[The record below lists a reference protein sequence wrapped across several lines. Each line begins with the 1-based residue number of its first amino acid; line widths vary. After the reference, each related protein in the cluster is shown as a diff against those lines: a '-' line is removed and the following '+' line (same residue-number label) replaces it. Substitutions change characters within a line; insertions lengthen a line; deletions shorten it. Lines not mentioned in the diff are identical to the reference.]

1 MALFRKFFLKKTPD
15 RLLEISERVYVFD
28 CCFST
33 DSMGED
39 EYRDYLS
46 GIVAQLQEFFPDASF
61 MVSNFWSGDKRS
73 RISDILSEYD
83 MTVMDYPQQYE
94 GCPLL
99 QLEMIHHFLKSC
111 ENWLSVEG
119 QHNMLLMHCER
130 GGWPVLAFML
140 AGLLLYRKT
149 YTGEQKT
156 LEMVYKQA
164 RRDFIQQFFPLNP
177 QPSHLR
183 YLHYITRQGSGS
195 EWPPISRPLMLDSVV
210 LHVVP
215 RFDAEGGCRPYLRVH
230 GQDSSPGN
238 KSAKVLFEMPKTKK
252 HLQRYGQAE
261 VPIKISAC
269 CRVQGDV
276 VLECIHIGDNLEH
289 KETMFRVMFNT
300 AFIQSNI
307 LGLNRDDID
316 VCWNVNNQFPRDFR
330 AEVLFSDPDSFK
342 PAVTTV
348 EVADDGDETDVA
360 SVDTGDEFYEAEEDW
375 HDARKDPET
384 QSVDGRL
391 SLDGVAELDGAV
403 ANEER
408 SSLDKH
414 NTVEDVKI
422 IISQNSRS
430 MNEKGSSAPTS
441 SFENPL
447 QQAQQDPAKSEL
459 NHTGGQ
465 DNSDVQDIQV
475 VATSVDSE
483 GHKFGSVCQEEDTK
497 DVIAQ
502 TLVTTVD
509 PTCSD
514 EYQCQ
519 ADEPT
524 KILKYPD
531 LDYTVLD
538 APRII
543 VDNELLIYEEK
554 TIVENGNIIQ
564 EVKNVVNEKSA
575 IPKIDRIIKSRNAQD
590 NSRGNIKAAKPS
602 DTADVKL
609 DQGRLEAGLEET
621 IPTKDT
627 NVHDRIVVLPATEV
641 ATEIKTKR
649 EGSGGKQDLGIALPQ
664 SRTEARASSPR
675 FGSDDRGQ
683 IPDKAVSSVLKKMAA
698 GNAAQTE
705 ETKLTKPKT
714 IGRWISPKKESGAT
728 SVQRPSHPPSRY
740 HSSPAA
746 LAIRSLSTDGKIN
759 AVNDVPLL
767 SLLEPYSS
775 RLTEESISTLSAP
788 SPTRRSSLLGAQ
800 IALRSEAPPPP
811 PPPPPNSSSSSMP
824 THRGPPMSS
833 GAQKQTFAPPP
844 PPPPPPPRSGI
855 GGNTPPPPPPPPP
868 RLYNN
873 TVTPPPPPP
882 PPPKLSSSVPPPP
895 PPPSTITR
903 SSVPPPPP
911 PPPMAQYAPPPP
923 PPPLPSLRSS
933 APPPPGLPVT
943 RSGPPPPPPP
953 PPPTVCS
960 SAPPPPPP
968 PLAPPPPP
976 PPPPGGRAGP
986 PPPPGA
992 RPGPP
997 PPPPPP
1003 GARTGAPPPPPP
1015 PGPPRPGAPPPPPAP
1030 GSRPGAPPP
1039 PPPPGG
1045 GGRAPPP
1052 PLAPGGRLGGPP
1064 PPPPPGG
1071 RAPGAPAPPRA
1082 PGVPP
1087 PPGSNPSLGRGRGA
1101 ARPLGSAYG
1110 ASRKSTLK
1118 PLHWVKVTRAM
1129 QGSLWEEL
1137 QRNDDSQS
1145 VSEFDLSELESLFP
1159 AAVPKSDE
1167 SSKSERRKSLGSK
1180 PEKVHLIEL
1189 RRANNTEIMLTKV
1202 KMPLS
1207 DLVSAALALDQSTL
1221 DVDQVEN
1228 LIKFCPTKEEMELLK
1243 NYTGNKD
1250 NLGKCE
1256 QFFLEL
1262 MKVPR
1267 MESKLRVFSFKI
1279 QFGSQ
1284 VADLRKSLNI
1294 IDSSCNEIRS
1304 SLKLKEIMKKILL
1317 LGNTLNQG
1325 TARGAAV
1332 GFRLDSLLKLTD
1344 TRATNNKMTLMH
1356 YLCKVLAARSPHLLN
1371 FYVGLVSLD
1380 AASKIQLKMLAE
1392 EMQAVSKG
1400 LEKVQLEYDA
1410 SERDGPVSEIFREK
1424 LKEFTDNAGAD
1435 VQSLSSL
1442 FSEVGKKADALIKYF
1457 GEDPVR
1463 CPFEQVISTLLTF
1476 VTTFRK
1482 AHEENL
1488 KQAELEKKKAEKEAE
1503 AEKAKSFQ
1511 LTSKNDSKPSNPSR
1525 QAKQTME
1532 RTRSASRRG
1541 RDVG

>member
-195 EWPPISRPLMLDSVV
+195 EWPPISRTLILDSVV

-215 RFDAEGGCRPYLRVH
+215 RFDAEGGCRPYLHVH

-276 VLECIHIGDNLEH
+276 VLECIHMGDNLEH

-316 VCWNVNNQFPRDFR
+316 VSWNVNNQFPRDFR
-330 AEVLFSDPDSFK
+330 AEVLNSSVPVLFSDPDSFK

-360 SVDTGDEFYEAEEDW
+360 SVDTGDEFYEAEEYW
-375 HDARKDPET
+375 HDARRDPET

-408 SSLDKH
+408 SSLEKH
-414 NTVEDVKI
+414 GIDEDVKTV
-422 IISQNSRS
+422 ISQNSGS

-441 SFENPL
+441 SFENPEGL
-447 QQAQQDPAKSEL
+447 QQAQQDPAKSKL

-465 DNSDVQDIQV
+465 ENSDVQDIQV

-483 GHKFGSVCQEEDTK
+483 GHKFGSICQEEDTK

-509 PTCSD
+509 PNCSD
-514 EYQCQ
+514 EIQCQ
-519 ADEPT
+519 ADKPT

-531 LDYTVLD
+531 SDYTTFD
-538 APRII
+538 APRK
-543 VDNELLIYEEK
+543 K

-564 EVKNVVNEKSA
+564 EVKNVVNEMSA
-575 IPKIDRIIKSRNAQD
+575 VPKIGRTTIKSRNAQD
-590 NSRGNIKAAKPS
+590 NSCGNIKAAKPS
-602 DTADVKL
+602 DRADGKL
-609 DQGRLEAGLEET
+609 DRSKLEAGLEET

-627 NVHDRIVVLPATEV
+627 NVHDRIIVLPATEV

-649 EGSGGKQDLGIALPQ
+649 EGPGGKQDLGIALPQ

-705 ETKLTKPKT
+705 EPKLAKPKT
-714 IGRWISPKKESGAT
+714 IRRWISPKKESDAT
-728 SVQRPSHPPSRY
+728 S
-740 HSSPAA
+740 
-746 LAIRSLSTDGKIN
+746 
-759 AVNDVPLL
+759 
-767 SLLEPYSS
+767 
-775 RLTEESISTLSAP
+775 
-788 SPTRRSSLLGAQ
+788 
-800 IALRSEAPPPP
+800 
-811 PPPPPNSSSSSMP
+811 
-824 THRGPPMSS
+824 
-833 GAQKQTFAPPP
+833 
-844 PPPPPPPRSGI
+844 
-855 GGNTPPPPPPPPP
+855 
-868 RLYNN
+868 
-873 TVTPPPPPP
+873 
-882 PPPKLSSSVPPPP
+882 
-895 PPPSTITR
+895 
-903 SSVPPPPP
+903 
-911 PPPMAQYAPPPP
+911 
-923 PPPLPSLRSS
+923 
-933 APPPPGLPVT
+933 
-943 RSGPPPPPPP
+943 
-953 PPPTVCS
+953 
-960 SAPPPPPP
+960 
-968 PLAPPPPP
+968 
-976 PPPPGGRAGP
+976 
-986 PPPPGA
+986 
-992 RPGPP
+992 
-997 PPPPPP
+997 
-1003 GARTGAPPPPPP
+1003 
-1015 PGPPRPGAPPPPPAP
+1015 
-1030 GSRPGAPPP
+1030 
-1039 PPPPGG
+1039 
-1045 GGRAPPP
+1045 
-1052 PLAPGGRLGGPP
+1052 
-1064 PPPPPGG
+1064 

-1110 ASRKSTLK
+1110 AAASRKSTLK
-1118 PLHWVKVTRAM
+1118 PLHWVKVTRAL

-1159 AAVPKSDE
+1159 AAVPKSDD

-1207 DLVSAALALDQSTL
+1207 DLVSAALALDQLTL

-1304 SLKLKEIMKKILL
+1304 SIKLKEIMKKILL

-1356 YLCKVLAARSPHLLN
+1356 YLCKVLAARSPQLLN
-1371 FYVGLVSLD
+1371 FYVDLVSLD

-1410 SERDGPVSEIFREK
+1410 SERDGPVSEIFRKK

-1503 AEKAKSFQ
+1503 AEKAKSAQ
-1511 LTSKNDSKPSNPSR
+1511 LTSKNDAKPSNPSR
-1525 QAKQTME
+1525 QAKQTIE